1 MTNIRNFCIIAHI
14 DHGKSTLADR
24 LLEFTGAV
32 EKRKMK
38 EQILDSMELE
48 RERGITIKLAPARM
62 VYQSRTYAD
71 GTRTDADNKLL
82 YEDLTYKIR
91 GAVFQVRKKI
101 GLGHK
106 ESIYQQALEKEFKD
120 LQFNFEKEK
129 SIDVIY
135 DGKKI
140 GVYRPDFIIEDKIIL
155 EIKAL
160 PFIGINEERQV
171 WTYLKGSNYKLILL
185 VNFSSQD
192 VFIKRIVYDA
202 ARNSQRESA
211 LSPRESAFIL
221 NLIDTPGHV
230 DFTYE
235 VSRSLAA
242 VEGALLLV
250 DATQGVQAQTLGN
263 LYLALEQNLAI
274 IPVVN
279 KIDLPNADIKKTKEE
294 IVKLVGCRDDE
305 ILLTSGKTGQGV
317 ESVLE
322 AIIERI
328 PAPKGNKDAEPRA
341 LIFDSKYDE
350 YRGVVAYV
358 RLVDGSLKKG
368 GKIKFFATGAETEIL
383 ELGYFAPDFV
393 AQQELCAGETGYI
406 VTALKNIEG
415 CRVGDTIIK
424 SRTYADGKSRTYAD
438 NFLRESASSPRES
451 AFIRPLPGYKEVKPM
466 VFAGF
471 YPKEGQNVDKL
482 REAMGKLKLNDAA
495 MSFEPERNTVL
506 GFGFRVGFLGLLHL
520 EITKERLKRE
530 YGIDLIVTVPS
541 VAYRIY
547 LKDKSPRESA
557 FIVIKSAAELPDT
570 GVIEHIEDP
579 QVTADIILPKE
590 YLGQIMKI
598 CEERRGEYKNTEYL
612 GGENPRVVLHYN
624 LPLSVILVDFYDKL
638 KSASQGYASLNY
650 EITGFKPNDIVKL
663 NVLINGDSVEE
674 LSTLV
679 YRDESY
685 RRAREIAAALKK
697 AIPRQMIE
705 VKIQVAIGGKI
716 MAAERIA
723 PFRKDVLAK
732 LYGGDVT
739 RKMKL
744 LKKQKE
750 GKKKMLGKGQV
761 NIPTD
766 AYLSVLKRE

>member
-24 LLEFTGAV
+24 LLEFTGTI

-48 RERGITIKLAPARM
+48 RERGITIKLTPARM
-62 VYQSRTYAD
+62 
-71 GTRTDADNKLL
+71 K
-82 YEDLTYKIR
+82 YKD
-91 GAVFQVRKKI
+91 
-101 GLGHK
+101 
-106 ESIYQQALEKEFKD
+106 Y
-120 LQFNFEKEK
+120 
-129 SIDVIY
+129 
-135 DGKKI
+135 
-140 GVYRPDFIIEDKIIL
+140 
-155 EIKAL
+155 
-160 PFIGINEERQV
+160 
-171 WTYLKGSNYKLILL
+171 
-185 VNFSSQD
+185 
-192 VFIKRIVYDA
+192 
-202 ARNSQRESA
+202 
-211 LSPRESAFIL
+211 IL

-250 DATQGVQAQTLGN
+250 DTTQGVQAQTLGN
-263 LYLALEQNLAI
+263 LYLALEQNLVI

-279 KIDLPNADIKKTKEE
+279 KIDLPNADVKKTKEE
-294 IVKLVGCRDDE
+294 IVKLVGCREDE

-317 ESVLE
+317 EIVLE

-328 PAPKGNKDAEPRA
+328 PEPKGSKDAEIRA

-350 YRGVVAYV
+350 YRGVVAYI

-368 GKIKFFATGAETEIL
+368 DKIKFFATGAETEIL
-383 ELGYFAPDFV
+383 EIGYFAPDFA
-393 AQQELCAGETGYI
+393 AQKELCAGEIGYI
-406 VTALKNIEG
+406 VTTLKNIEG
-415 CRVGDTIIK
+415 CRVGDTVILSSETSETK
-424 SRTYADGKSRTYAD
+424 SRDTR
-438 NFLRESASSPRES
+438 
-451 AFIRPLPGYKEVKPM
+451 LPGYKEVKPM

-471 YPKEGQNVDKL
+471 YPKEGQNAEKL

-530 YGIDLIVTVPS
+530 YGINLIVTVPS
-541 VAYRIY
+541 VAYKIFTKGRNEPTI
-547 LKDKSPRESA
+547 
-557 FIVIKSAAELPDT
+557 IKSTAELPDPST
-570 GVIEHIEDP
+570 IERIEDP
-579 QVTADIILPKE
+579 YVLADIITPKE

-598 CEERRGEYKNTEYL
+598 CEERRGEYKNIEYL
-612 GGENPRVVLHYN
+612 GGENPRVILHYN

-650 EITGFKPNDIVKL
+650 EITGFKPNDIVQL
-663 NVLINGDSVEE
+663 NILINGDSVEE

-705 VKIQVAIGGKI
+705 VKIQAAIGGKI
-716 MAAERIA
+716 VAAERIA

>member
-1 MTNIRNFCIIAHI
+1 MRDRIRNFAIISHV

-24 LLEFTGAV
+24 LLEFTGTI

-48 RERGITIKLAPARM
+48 RERGITIKLTPARM
-62 VYQSRTYAD
+62 IYQARTNAD
-71 GTRTDADNKLL
+71 DTRTNADDKLL

-91 GAVFQVRKKI
+91 GAAFQVRKKI

-106 ESIYQQALEKEFKD
+106 EIVYQKALEEEFKASQ
-120 LQFNFEKEK
+120 LNFEKEK
-129 SIDVIY
+129 VINIVY
-135 DGKKI
+135 EGKKI
-140 GVYRPDFIIEDKIIL
+140 GIYRPDFVVEDKIIV

-160 PFIGINEERQV
+160 PFIGANEEKQI
-171 WTYLKGSNYKLILL
+171 WTYLKGSDYKLLL
-185 VNFSSQD
+185 LINFSPKD
-192 VFIKRIVYDA
+192 IFIKRIIYDTV
-202 ARNSQRESA
+202 RNGQRESA
-211 LSPRESAFIL
+211 SSPRESAFIL

-294 IVKLVGCRDDE
+294 IVKLVGCREDE

-322 AIIERI
+322 AITRRI
-328 PAPKGNKDAEPRA
+328 PEPKGTKDAEPRA

-368 GKIKFFATGAETEIL
+368 DKIKFFATGAETEIL
-383 ELGYFAPDFV
+383 EIGYFSPDFV
-393 AQQELCAGETGYI
+393 AQKELCAGEIGYI

-415 CRVGDTIIK
+415 CRVGDTIIHSGANGIK
-424 SRTYADGKSRTYAD
+424 
-438 NFLRESASSPRES
+438 
-451 AFIRPLPGYKEVKPM
+451 PLEGYKEVKPM

-471 YPKEGQNVDKL
+471 YPKEGQNVEKL

-495 MSFEPERNTVL
+495 MSYEPERNAVL

-541 VAYRIY
+541 VAYKVFVKGKKEPI
-547 LKDKSPRESA
+547 
-557 FIVIKSAAELPDT
+557 IIKSAAELPDPV
-570 GVIEHIEDP
+570 VIEHIEDP
-579 QVTADIILPKE
+579 QVLADIIAPKE

-612 GGENPRVVLHYN
+612 GGENPRVILHYN

-663 NVLINGDSVEE
+663 SVLINGDAVEE

-716 MAAERIA
+716 VAAERIA